1 MKQLK
6 QIGKKIVPSAAM
18 VAGGV
23 VASKANNMLANTLK
37 DDRMRAG
44 AVVVAGILLGGMKG
58 EMIKNIGAGMVT
70 VGGMKLVAAVAP
82 SLGISDDVLNGLFD
96 EVVSDSPDENY
107 MNGGVINGGGG
118 EDMLTP
124 GSSGY

>member
-23 VASKANNMLANTLK
+23 VASKANNMLANTIK
-37 DDRMRAG
+37 DNRLRAG

-58 EMIKNIGAGMVT
+58 EMVKNIGAGMVT

-82 SLGISDDVLNGLFD
+82 SLGIGDDVLNGLFD
-96 EVVSDSPDENY
+96 DVVADDTDNY
-107 MNGGVINGGGG
+107 MAGGVINGGD
-118 EDMLTP
+118 DMLTP
-124 GSSGY
+124 GGSGY

>member
-23 VASKANNMLANTLK
+23 VASKANNMLANTIK
-37 DDRMRAG
+37 DNRLRAG

-58 EMIKNIGAGMVT
+58 EMVKNVGAGMVT

-82 SLGISDDVLNGLFD
+82 SLGIGDDVLNGLFD
-96 EVVSDSPDENY
+96 EVVADDTDTDY
-107 MNGGVINGGGG
+107 MAGGVINGGD
-118 EDMLTP
+118 DMLTP
-124 GSSGY
+124 GGSGY

>member
-23 VASKANNMLANTLK
+23 TASKVNNMLANTIK
-37 DDRMRAG
+37 DNRLRAG

-96 EVVSDSPDENY
+96 EVVADDTDTDY
-107 MNGGVINGGGG
+107 MAGGVINGGD
-118 EDMLTP
+118 DMLTP
-124 GSSGY
+124 GGSSY

>member
-44 AVVVAGILLGGMKG
+44 AVVIAGILLGGMKG
-58 EMIKNIGAGMVT
+58 EMIKNVGAGMVT

-82 SLGISDDVLNGLFD
+82 SLGIGDDIVAGLFDDVVAGSGGYMSDDVVNGND
-96 EVVSDSPDENY
+96 DGDDGSD
-107 MNGGVINGGGG
+107 
-118 EDMLTP
+118 
-124 GSSGY
+124 GY

>member
-23 VASKANNMLANTLK
+23 VASKANNMLANTIK
-37 DDRMRAG
+37 DNRLRAG

-58 EMIKNIGAGMVT
+58 EMVKNIGAGMVT

-82 SLGISDDVLNGLFD
+82 SLGIGDDVLNGLFD
-96 EVVSDSPDENY
+96 EVVADDTDTDY
-107 MNGGVINGGGG
+107 MAGGVINGGD
-118 EDMLTP
+118 DMLTP
-124 GSSGY
+124 GGSGY

>member
-44 AVVVAGILLGGMKG
+44 AVVIAGILLGGMKG
-58 EMIKNIGAGMVT
+58 EMIKNVGAGMVT

-82 SLGISDDVLNGLFD
+82 SLGIGDDIVAGLFDDVVAGSGGYMSDDVVNG
-96 EVVSDSPDENY
+96 SDD
-107 MNGGVINGGGG
+107 G
-118 EDMLTP
+118 DD
-124 GSSGY
+124 GSDGY

>member
-44 AVVVAGILLGGMKG
+44 AVVIAGILLGGMKG

-96 EVVSDSPDENY
+96 EVVADDTDTDY
-107 MNGGVINGGGG
+107 MAGGVINGGD
-118 EDMLTP
+118 DMLTP
-124 GSSGY
+124 GGSSY